1 MIYKDYYYILF
12 IILVLLLIF
21 IKYFKKEERKEERK
35 EGFKEGLDVGDEM
48 RKTFEKPFKKLGDD
62 IKGPV
67 MKFGNDVGGK
77 FGNIFKQLAEFGQ
90 RFKKIGYGF
99 KDIFEG
105 IGDEFKYLGIGI
117 YRGFEDIGLL
127 IAYATEFVFSYIM
140 CGVKYI
146 SNLPNC
152 ILYYITDALI
162 QALYLPIRITL
173 WFLSSFLKI
182 NLYPTE
188 KKIWG
193 YAEWIDSKI
202 YTAVGFNLLRWP
214 KNIRD
219 QCYNCKRLKT
229 KVLINKAREIDYDFK
244 VGIPKILKKGT
255 DRIKK
260 GGEEMKQGFG
270 V

>member
-1 MIYKDYYYILF
+1 MPS
-12 IILVLLLIF
+12 ILVIDKGQG
-21 IKYFKKEERKEERK
+21 IKELSIKKYAEDELYKK
-35 EGFKEGLDVGDEM
+35 AGFKSSEHFKCHATWNVEMNGKKYSVCLYGKTEGRANQENKYDFPPPVDNLLFFGSCVLVNKQNDTAV
-48 RKTFEKPFKKLGDD
+48 D
-62 IKGPV
+62 IKESEWTAIYNHL
-67 MKFGNDVGGK
+67 FG
-77 FGNIFKQLAEFGQ
+77 
-90 RFKKIGYGF
+90 
-99 KDIFEG
+99 
-105 IGDEFKYLGIGI
+105 
-117 YRGFEDIGLL
+117 GFEDIGLL
-127 IAYATEFVFSYIM
+127 MAYATQFVFSYVI

-162 QALYLPIRITL
+162 QMLYLPIRITL
-173 WFLSSFLKI
+173 WFLYSFLKI

-193 YAEWIDSKI
+193 YAQWIDSKI
-202 YTAVGFNLLRWP
+202 YGSVGFNFLRWP

-229 KVLINKAREIDYDFK
+229 KTVLNKAKEIDYNFK
-244 VGIPKILKKGT
+244 VEIPRMIKKGT

-260 GGEEMKQGFG
+260 GGDQIKKAFG